1 MLENEARTTG
11 KNTESKNAD
20 LQNIDSRATNKIES
34 QKLDSIIEI
43 IGVFDAPMLASLNLS
58 RAQIAKD
65 KQDLLAKKAMLESA
79 QKSGIIALA
88 TFAPKDF
95 SVMGFSAILRKIS
108 FFYRAQARLLSL
120 ALSADKVMLMD
131 SSSFHIRLARKIR
144 HAQESQSKNARK
156 NQTRNKQAQNKQ
168 MGENPKKA
176 QIIYYILPQL
186 WAWKPWRAKEME
198 RYCDKLLA
206 ILPFELE
213 WYSERAR
220 QSGQIAYVGHPLLDE
235 LDFSTIDKRVQ
246 NLTKT
251 SALDSSKSAMLS
263 ITQNLATRENP
274 ATHQNLAQNLNQT
287 IAQTTQ
293 NPNADTAPP
302 SQNVSPQSQHCP
314 APPSKNTAQPPCII
328 FMPGSRRGEIARI
341 FPIFCEVAENL
352 KHARKILVIPSI
364 FARENLKDIYENQN
378 TAGAL
383 EKFELCFDTKSALE
397 MADFGFI
404 CSGTATLEAALMGVP
419 FVLGYKSSPLDYF
432 IAKRLVSLRY
442 IGLANIFYNALN
454 GEKAG
459 RGDSQMHQELI
470 QEKMSAQNLLDAY
483 HNANALESHANARKL
498 RAYLKHG
505 SALNVANILRD

>member
-1 MLENEARTTG
+1 M
-11 KNTESKNAD
+11 ESKNAD
-20 LQNIDSRATNKIES
+20 SGATNKIES
-34 QKLDSIIEI
+34 QKIDSSIIEI

-58 RAQIAKD
+58 RVQIAKD

-88 TFAPKDF
+88 TFSPKDF
-95 SVMGFSAILRKIS
+95 SVMGFSAILRKIP

-144 HAQESQSKNARK
+144 HTQESQAKSAR
-156 NQTRNKQAQNKQ
+156 NKQ

-220 QSGQIAYVGHPLLDE
+220 QSGQIEYVGHPLLDE
-235 LDFSTIDKRVQ
+235 LDFSTIDKRAQ
-246 NLTKT
+246 NLAKT
-251 SALDSSKSAMLS
+251 SALDSDKSAMLS
-263 ITQNLATRENP
+263 VMQNLATRENP
-274 ATHQNLAQNLNQT
+274 ATHQNPAQNLSQT

-293 NPNADTAPP
+293 NLNANTA
-302 SQNVSPQSQHCP
+302 PQSQ
-314 APPSKNTAQPPCII
+314 NTAQPPYII

-459 RGDSQMHQELI
+459 CGDSQMHQELI